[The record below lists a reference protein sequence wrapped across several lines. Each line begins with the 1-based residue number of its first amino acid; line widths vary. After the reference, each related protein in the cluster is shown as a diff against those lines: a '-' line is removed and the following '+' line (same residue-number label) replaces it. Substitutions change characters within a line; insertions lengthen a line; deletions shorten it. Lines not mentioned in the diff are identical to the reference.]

1 MSTIELLLLLLLFLL
16 GAVGSAFF
24 SGTETGLYVLNRVR
38 LKLRVDGGDPAAIM
52 VQNELDHSSRLLVN
66 LLIGN
71 NMMNQLAS
79 FAVASLFA
87 ALQVGAW
94 LEVAITAVVL
104 TPVLFVFGETL
115 PKELCRANS
124 DRWTYKSI
132 GVLRWVRLLYTV
144 TLLAPIV
151 MLLSQQLMRLFGQ
164 DQSGLLE
171 QRQEAKRREV
181 AVLLKEGAGAGI
193 LSERQISLL
202 DRALSLR
209 SLTVAAEMVPWS
221 QVVAVSSEADTD
233 SVAHQVAASQYTR
246 LPALDSDGRVLGL
259 VNVLDV
265 FLNPGAPVGQLLE
278 VTAHIEPTTTV
289 REALHLLAQRRAAMA
304 VIEEQGKPIGIVTV
318 KDLVEPLIGEL
329 AAW

>member
-1 MSTIELLLLLLLFLL
+1 MSTMELLLLLLLFLV
-16 GAVGSAFF
+16 GAMGSAFF

-38 LKLRVDGGDPAAIM
+38 LKLRADGGEPAAIM
-52 VQNELDHSSRLLVN
+52 VQNELADSSRLLVN

-87 ALQVGAW
+87 ALQMGAW

-124 DRWTYKSI
+124 DRWTYKAI

-144 TLLAPIV
+144 TLLAPVV
-151 MLLSQQLMRLFGQ
+151 MLLSQRILRLLGQ
-164 DQSGLLE
+164 DQSALME
-171 QRQEAKRREV
+171 HRQEAKRREV

-209 SLTVAAEMVPWS
+209 DLTVAAEMVPWG

-233 SVAHQVAASQYTR
+233 SVARRTAASQYTR
-246 LPALDSDGRVLGL
+246 LPAVDESGQILGV

-265 FLNPGAPVGQLLE
+265 LLNPGMPVRKFLE
-278 VTAHIEPTTTV
+278 PAAHIEPTTSV
-289 REALHLLAQRRAAMA
+289 RQALRLLAQHRAAMA
-304 VIEEQGKPIGIVTV
+304 VIEERGKPIGIVTV
-318 KDLVEPLIGEL
+318 KDLVEPLVGEL